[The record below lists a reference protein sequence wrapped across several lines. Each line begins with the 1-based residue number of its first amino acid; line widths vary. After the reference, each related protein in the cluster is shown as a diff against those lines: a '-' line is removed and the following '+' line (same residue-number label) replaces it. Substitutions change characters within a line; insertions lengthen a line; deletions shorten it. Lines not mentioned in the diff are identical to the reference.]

1 LANFWLKQIKANTYE
16 IEGYKN
22 TIPPRARAHTYEE
35 TASTQNPKRYHRY
48 TSSSHHEHI
57 FKKKK

>member
-1 LANFWLKQIKANTYE
+1 LLHLK
-16 IEGYKN
+16 
-22 TIPPRARAHTYEE
+22 
-35 TASTQNPKRYHRY
+35 Y